1 MNRADSH
8 SQPPPAQWDTADPNS
23 ILPENTSAGIGTLNQ
38 SFQMGENSSEKLTG
52 EQIDWLIKR
61 LSTDDQQELGK
72 ILRECTKEMTLTRG
86 LPFAA
91 LVTGGMYVARSRLPE
106 SLRFGPKR
114 WPFYALIAVGALTSA
129 NLLSMNN
136 CGQRVKPK
144 MFEMY
149 QKYTANQPNQTM
161 TYESLRAANR
171 QHGAQPYGSSSATTT
186 PLGQEPQPYDTSRPS
201 IYPVPQPPQKSGYLY
216 EDAPTISGTPFSP
229 TNSGDEPREKPTRGG
244 GSYGDKGFS

>member
-1 MNRADSH
+1 MNRPG
-8 SQPPPAQWDTADPNS
+8 SQPQKPPTQWDTADPNS
-23 ILPENTSAGIGTLNQ
+23 LLPENTSEALGIQNQ
-38 SFQMGENSSEKLTG
+38 SFQMGRNANEQLNG

-61 LSTDDQQELGK
+61 LSTDDQQEIGK
-72 ILRECTKEMTLTRG
+72 ILRDCTKEMTLTRG

-91 LVTGGMYVARSRLPE
+91 LVTGSMYVARSRLPE

-114 WPFYALIAVGALTSA
+114 WPFYAMIAVGSLTTA

-144 MFEMY
+144 MYELY
-149 QKYTANQPNQTM
+149 QKYTTNQPNQTM

-171 QHGAQPYGSSSATTT
+171 QHAAAPQSYGISTAPQDS
-186 PLGQEPQPYDTSRPS
+186 PQPLDEQRPGV
-201 IYPVPQPPQKSGYLY
+201 YPAPPPKSGYLY

-229 TNSGDEPREKPTRGG
+229 TTSGNEPREKPTRGG